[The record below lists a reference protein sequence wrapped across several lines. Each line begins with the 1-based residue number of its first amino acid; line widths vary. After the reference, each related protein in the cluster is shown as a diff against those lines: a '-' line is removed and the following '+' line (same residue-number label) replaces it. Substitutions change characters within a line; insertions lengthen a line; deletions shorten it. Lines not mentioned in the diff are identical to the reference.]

1 MTCAGDED
9 VSAGASDAAGA
20 DTAGEDFR
28 IGPRQSEY
36 TYPPK
41 DNPYASSKDS
51 LQQLEVHEHW

>member
-41 DNPYASSKDS
+41 DNPYASSKES
-51 LQQLEVHEHW
+51 L